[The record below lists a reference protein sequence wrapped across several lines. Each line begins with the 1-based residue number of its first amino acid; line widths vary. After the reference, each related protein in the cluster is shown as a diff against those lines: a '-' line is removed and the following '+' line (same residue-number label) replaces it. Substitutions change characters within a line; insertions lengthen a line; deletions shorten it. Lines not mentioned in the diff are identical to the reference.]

1 MRWREF
7 SAAVLPAVAAF
18 ALSGIYCIADGFFVG
33 RSIGDQGLS
42 AINIAYPVVSLIQ
55 SCGTGIGMGGAVLW
69 ELKRACGEKD
79 EARRYLQTGVWML
92 VIASAL
98 LTCGLFPVIDPML
111 RLLGAE
117 GTVLEMGRA
126 YLRVI
131 IPGALFQVLA
141 TGLVPV
147 IRNDGGAVTA
157 MVVMI
162 LGFVTNIVLDDL
174 MIWVWKLGTTGAA
187 AATVLGQLVT
197 AVGALLYVLRHRL
210 PVWGQG
216 ISAGK
221 ALGILKVAVAPFGL
235 TLCPMLSLM
244 LINRACMQS
253 GGASAVA
260 CYACIAYAVTIVQLL
275 LEAFLPDLSASLG
288 LFIPLIVVNCTIV
301 QLLMEGVGDGSQP
314 LMSRSF
320 GEGRPDRLK
329 SVRRMAYTA
338 ALLLALLSDG
348 LLFALRDKIGPLF
361 GASGSV
367 AAAVAEVMPVFLL
380 GMGFYGISRVATSGF
395 YATGRN
401 LPAYL
406 CVYAEPT
413 LLLILLWILPGQLG
427 QAGVWWSVVLSQIL
441 TAVLALFLQLRT
453 KGFPPME
460 KDAV

>member
-92 VIASAL
+92 AIASAL

-275 LEAFLPDLSASLG
+275 
-288 LFIPLIVVNCTIV
+288 
-301 QLLMEGVGDGSQP
+301 MEGVGDGSQP

>member
-174 MIWVWKLGTTGAA
+174 MIWAWKLGTTGAA

-210 PVWGQG
+210 PVWGQS
-216 ISAGK
+216 ISVGK

-235 TLCPMLSLM
+235 TLCPMLSLT

-260 CYACIAYAVTIVQLL
+260 CYACIAYAV
-275 LEAFLPDLSASLG
+275 
-288 LFIPLIVVNCTIV
+288 TIV

-338 ALLLALLSDG
+338 ALLLAVLSDG

>member
-55 SCGTGIGMGGAVLW
+55 SFGTGIGMGGAVLW
-69 ELKRACGEKD
+69 ELKRACGEEE
-79 EARRYLQTGVWML
+79 EAHRYLQTGVWML

-275 LEAFLPDLSASLG
+275 
-288 LFIPLIVVNCTIV
+288 
-301 QLLMEGVGDGSQP
+301 MEGVGDGSQP

-338 ALLLALLSDG
+338 ALLLAVLSDG

>member
-1 MRWREF
+1 MMRWREF

-275 LEAFLPDLSASLG
+275 
-288 LFIPLIVVNCTIV
+288 
-301 QLLMEGVGDGSQP
+301 MEGVGDGSQP

-460 KDAV
+460 KDAA

>member
-7 SAAVLPAVAAF
+7 SAAVLPAVAAY

-69 ELKRACGEKD
+69 ELKRACGEED
-79 EARRYLQTGVWML
+79 EANRYLRTGVWML
-92 VIASAL
+92 VIAGAL

-275 LEAFLPDLSASLG
+275 
-288 LFIPLIVVNCTIV
+288 
-301 QLLMEGVGDGSQP
+301 MEGVGDGSQP

-338 ALLLALLSDG
+338 ALLLAVLSDG

>member
-69 ELKRACGEKD
+69 ELKRAYGEKD
-79 EARRYLQTGVWML
+79 ESCRYLRTGVWML
-92 VIASAL
+92 MIAGAL
-98 LTCGLFPVIDPML
+98 LTCGLFPVIDPVL

-126 YLRVI
+126 YLWVI

-260 CYACIAYAVTIVQLL
+260 CYACIAYAV
-275 LEAFLPDLSASLG
+275 
-288 LFIPLIVVNCTIV
+288 TIV

>member
-157 MVVMI
+157 MLVMI

-174 MIWVWKLGTTGAA
+174 MIWAWKLGTTGAA

-260 CYACIAYAVTIVQLL
+260 CYACIAYAV
-275 LEAFLPDLSASLG
+275 
-288 LFIPLIVVNCTIV
+288 TIV

-460 KDAV
+460 KDAA

>member
-79 EARRYLQTGVWML
+79 EAHRYLQTGVWML

-141 TGLVPV
+141 TGLVPA

-260 CYACIAYAVTIVQLL
+260 CYACIAYAV
-275 LEAFLPDLSASLG
+275 
-288 LFIPLIVVNCTIV
+288 TIV

>member
-174 MIWVWKLGTTGAA
+174 MIWAWKLGTTGAA

-275 LEAFLPDLSASLG
+275 
-288 LFIPLIVVNCTIV
+288 
-301 QLLMEGVGDGSQP
+301 MEGVGDGSQP

-338 ALLLALLSDG
+338 ALLLAVLSDG

>member
-98 LTCGLFPVIDPML
+98 LTFGLFPVIDPML

-275 LEAFLPDLSASLG
+275 
-288 LFIPLIVVNCTIV
+288 
-301 QLLMEGVGDGSQP
+301 MEGVGDGSQP

>member
-174 MIWVWKLGTTGAA
+174 MIWAWKLGTTGAA

-260 CYACIAYAVTIVQLL
+260 CYACIAYAV
-275 LEAFLPDLSASLG
+275 
-288 LFIPLIVVNCTIV
+288 TIV

>member
-174 MIWVWKLGTTGAA
+174 MIWAWKLGTTGAA

-210 PVWGQG
+210 PVWGQS
-216 ISAGK
+216 ISVGK

-260 CYACIAYAVTIVQLL
+260 CYACIAYAV
-275 LEAFLPDLSASLG
+275 
-288 LFIPLIVVNCTIV
+288 TIV

>member
-1 MRWREF
+1 MMRWREF

-275 LEAFLPDLSASLG
+275 
-288 LFIPLIVVNCTIV
+288 
-301 QLLMEGVGDGSQP
+301 MEGVGDGSQP

>member
-174 MIWVWKLGTTGAA
+174 MIWAWKLGTTGAA

-210 PVWGQG
+210 PVWGQS
-216 ISAGK
+216 ISVGK

-235 TLCPMLSLM
+235 TLCPMLSLT

-260 CYACIAYAVTIVQLL
+260 CYACIAYAV
-275 LEAFLPDLSASLG
+275 
-288 LFIPLIVVNCTIV
+288 TIV

-338 ALLLALLSDG
+338 ALLLAVLSDG

-413 LLLILLWILPGQLG
+413 LLWILPGQLG

-460 KDAV
+460 KDAA

>member
-98 LTCGLFPVIDPML
+98 LTCGLFPVIGPML

-275 LEAFLPDLSASLG
+275 
-288 LFIPLIVVNCTIV
+288 
-301 QLLMEGVGDGSQP
+301 MEGVGDGSQP

>member
-1 MRWREF
+1 
-7 SAAVLPAVAAF
+7 
-18 ALSGIYCIADGFFVG
+18 
-33 RSIGDQGLS
+33 
-42 AINIAYPVVSLIQ
+42 
-55 SCGTGIGMGGAVLW
+55 
-69 ELKRACGEKD
+69 
-79 EARRYLQTGVWML
+79 
-92 VIASAL
+92 
-98 LTCGLFPVIDPML
+98 
-111 RLLGAE
+111 
-117 GTVLEMGRA
+117 
-126 YLRVI
+126 
-131 IPGALFQVLA
+131 
-141 TGLVPV
+141 
-147 IRNDGGAVTA
+147 
-157 MVVMI
+157 
-162 LGFVTNIVLDDL
+162 
-174 MIWVWKLGTTGAA
+174 
-187 AATVLGQLVT
+187 
-197 AVGALLYVLRHRL
+197 
-210 PVWGQG
+210 
-216 ISAGK
+216 
-221 ALGILKVAVAPFGL
+221 
-235 TLCPMLSLM
+235 
-244 LINRACMQS
+244 
-253 GGASAVA
+253 
-260 CYACIAYAVTIVQLL
+260 
-275 LEAFLPDLSASLG
+275 
-288 LFIPLIVVNCTIV
+288 
-301 QLLMEGVGDGSQP
+301 MEGVGDGSQP

-338 ALLLALLSDG
+338 ALLLAVLSDG